1 MFPCVLK
8 KDQYMKNRETRIY
21 NIILPF
27 WLLVWFPSWLWLI
40 LIPFNYLIDLLV
52 TTLAMKK
59 LGIEDYRK
67 KALERSGMICLIGF
81 ISDFIGAAFLLLA
94 YFVIGQSKSDFAYDI
109 IYGLG
114 WSLYNNIFALIIVLI
129 GIAIAGACIYFLNAW
144 LLRRDSELSIEQ
156 VKKIALYLAI
166 FTAPYTFLIPTS
178 LFY

>member
-1 MFPCVLK
+1 
-8 KDQYMKNRETRIY
+8 MKNRETRIY
-21 NIILPF
+21 NIILPV

-40 LIPFNYLIDLLV
+40 IIPLNYLIDLLV

-67 KALERSGMICLIGF
+67 KALERSGKICLIGF
-81 ISDFIGAAFLLLA
+81 ISDFIGAVFLLLV
-94 YFVIGQSKSDFAYDI
+94 YYVISKFNGDFMDDI

-114 WSLYNNIFALIIVLI
+114 WSLYSNIFAVIIVLI
-129 GIAIAGACIYFLNAW
+129 AVATAGACIYFLNVW
-144 LLRRDSELSIEQ
+144 LLRKDSELSIDQ
-156 VKKIALYLAI
+156 AKKIALYLAI

>member
-1 MFPCVLK
+1 MRK
-8 KDQYMKNRETRIY
+8 KETRFY

-40 LIPFNYLIDLLV
+40 LIPLNYLIDLLV
-52 TTLAMKK
+52 TTLAMKRV
-59 LGIEDYRK
+59 GVADYRK
-67 KALERSGMICLIGF
+67 KALNRTLEICLIGF
-81 ISDFIGAAFLLLA
+81 LSDFIGAAFLLLA
-94 YFVIGQSKSDFAYDI
+94 YYVIGQFKSDFASGI

-114 WSLYNNIFALIIVLI
+114 WALYNNIFAVIIVLI
-129 GIAIAGACIYFLNAW
+129 GIAIAGVSIYFLNVRV
-144 LLRRDSELSIEQ
+144 LRKDKELSIDQ